1 MGNTHIYENGEIYEI
16 QIKSGQTSGGKR
28 AYRIMRYRLYKFW
41 LLLIVISATSININ
55 ASANSIAEATLQKE
69 ATLQE
74 EALATEELNV
84 KELIL
89 GHLADSY
96 EWHIWS
102 NGEKHVALYLPV
114 ILHSKSSGW
123 HLFSS
128 SKFNHGNS
136 SYRGFHIAP
145 DGKYNG
151 KIVEID
157 GSGIEVRPLDLSM
170 TKNAASLI
178 INSIILILII
188 LGVGRVMKRDPLKSN
203 KGFAGLMEM
212 FILTIED
219 EVVKPTVGKDYKRY
233 SPYLLTVF
241 FFIFI
246 NNLMGL
252 IPFFPGGAN
261 VTGNI
266 AVTFVLAVA
275 TFLVINLTGS
285 KEYYKEIFW
294 PDVPT
299 WLKVPFPL
307 MPFIEVVGMFTKP
320 FALMIRLFA
329 NIMAGHAIVL
339 GLVCL
344 VFVTVSM
351 GSAINSSMTVLS
363 VVFTV
368 FIEFVELLVAFIQAY
383 VFTLLSAVFIGL
395 ARHDNSEKSSGIV
408 KSKIN

>member
-1 MGNTHIYENGEIYEI
+1 MIDKINKI
-16 QIKSGQTSGGKR
+16 
-28 AYRIMRYRLYKFW
+28 L
-41 LLLIVISATSININ
+41 LLLILSLATSFSIN
-55 ASANSIAEATLQKE
+55 ATTISPEVVEHGETVAE
-69 ATLQE
+69 
-74 EALATEELNV
+74 EELNV

-102 NGEKHVALYLPV
+102 SGEKHVAISLPV
-114 ILHSKSSGW
+114 ILYSKNSGW
-123 HLFSS
+123 HFFSS
-128 SKFNHGNS
+128 SKLNHGKS
-136 SYRGFHIAP
+136 SYKGFQIASE
-145 DGKYNG
+145 GKYKD

-157 GSGIEVRPLDLSM
+157 GLGFENRPLDLSL

-178 INSIILILII
+178 INSLILILII
-188 LGVGRVMKRDPLKSN
+188 LGVARVLKRDPLKSH

-212 FILTIED
+212 FILMIED
-219 EVVKPTVGKDYKRY
+219 EVVKTTVGKDYKRY

-246 NNLMGL
+246 NNLLGL

-266 AVTFVLAVA
+266 AVTMVLAIA
-275 TFLVINLTGS
+275 TFLMVNLTGS
-285 KEYYKEIFW
+285 KAYYKEIFW

-307 MPFIEVVGMFTKP
+307 LPIIEFVGLFTKP

-339 GLVCL
+339 GLTSI
-344 VFVTVSM
+344 VFVTVDL
-351 GSAINSSMTVLS
+351 GPTINSSMTVLS
-363 VVFTV
+363 VLFTV
-368 FIEFVELLVAFIQAY
+368 FINFVELLVAFIQAY

-395 ARHDNSEKSSGIV
+395 ARHDDSEIKKEMV
-408 KSKIN
+408 KSKVN

>member
-1 MGNTHIYENGEIYEI
+1 MIDKINKI
-16 QIKSGQTSGGKR
+16 
-28 AYRIMRYRLYKFW
+28 L
-41 LLLIVISATSININ
+41 LLLILSLATSFSIN
-55 ASANSIAEATLQKE
+55 ATTISPEVVEHGETVAE
-69 ATLQE
+69 
-74 EALATEELNV
+74 EELNV

-102 NGEKHVALYLPV
+102 SGKKHVAISLPV
-114 ILHSKSSGW
+114 ILYSKNSGW
-123 HLFSS
+123 HFFSS
-128 SKFNHGNS
+128 SKLNHGKS
-136 SYRGFHIAP
+136 SYKGFQIASE
-145 DGKYNG
+145 GKYKD

-157 GSGIEVRPLDLSM
+157 GLGLENRPLDLSL

-178 INSIILILII
+178 INSLILILII
-188 LGVGRVMKRDPLKSN
+188 LGVARVLKRDPLKSH

-212 FILTIED
+212 FILMIED
-219 EVVKPTVGKDYKRY
+219 EVVKTTVGKDYKRY

-246 NNLMGL
+246 NNLLGL

-266 AVTFVLAVA
+266 AVTMVLAIA
-275 TFLVINLTGS
+275 TFLMVNLTGS
-285 KEYYKEIFW
+285 KAYYKEIFW

-307 MPFIEVVGMFTKP
+307 LPIIEFVGLFTKP

-339 GLVCL
+339 GLTSI
-344 VFVTVSM
+344 VFVTVDL
-351 GSAINSSMTVLS
+351 GPTINSSMTVLS
-363 VVFTV
+363 VLFTV
-368 FIEFVELLVAFIQAY
+368 FINFVELLVAFIQAY

-395 ARHDNSEKSSGIV
+395 ARHDDSEIKKEMV
-408 KSKIN
+408 KSKVN

>member
-1 MGNTHIYENGEIYEI
+1 MIDKINKI
-16 QIKSGQTSGGKR
+16 
-28 AYRIMRYRLYKFW
+28 L
-41 LLLIVISATSININ
+41 LLLILSLATSFSIN
-55 ASANSIAEATLQKE
+55 ATTISPEVVEHGETVAE
-69 ATLQE
+69 
-74 EALATEELNV
+74 EELNV

-102 NGEKHVALYLPV
+102 SGEKHIALSLPV
-114 ILHSKSSGW
+114 ILRSKNSGW
-123 HLFSS
+123 HFFSS
-128 SKFNHGNS
+128 SKLNHGKS
-136 SYRGFHIAP
+136 SYRGFQIASE
-145 DGKYNG
+145 GKYKD

-157 GSGIEVRPLDLSM
+157 DVGNENRPIDLSL

-178 INSIILILII
+178 INSLILIFII
-188 LGVGRVMKRDPLKSN
+188 LRVGRVVRRNPLKSN

-212 FILTIED
+212 FILMIEA
-219 EVVKPTVGKDYKRY
+219 EIVKPTVGKDYKRY

-246 NNLMGL
+246 NNLLGL

-266 AVTFVLAVA
+266 AVTMVLAIG
-275 TFLVINLTGS
+275 TFLVVNLTGS
-285 KEYYKEIFW
+285 KAYYKEIFW

-307 MPFIEVVGMFTKP
+307 MPIIEVVGMFTKP

-329 NIMAGHAIVL
+329 NLMAGHAIVL
-339 GLVCL
+339 GLTCL
-344 VFVTVSM
+344 VFVTVSL
-351 GSAINSSMTVLS
+351 GPTINSSMTVLS
-363 VVFTV
+363 AIFTV
-368 FIEFVELLVAFIQAY
+368 FINFVELLVAFIQAY

-395 ARHDNSEKSSGIV
+395 ARADHSKGNKEKIEPV
-408 KSKIN
+408 ENKV

>member
-1 MGNTHIYENGEIYEI
+1 
-16 QIKSGQTSGGKR
+16 
-28 AYRIMRYRLYKFW
+28 MRYRLYKFW
-41 LLLIVISATSININ
+41 LLLIAISATSININ
-55 ASANSIAEATLQKE
+55 ASNNSIAEAALQEEAILQK
-69 ATLQE
+69 

-102 NGEKHVALYLPV
+102 NGEKHIALSLPV

-128 SKFNHGNS
+128 SKFNHGKS
-136 SYRGFHIAP
+136 SYKGFQIASE
-145 DGKYNG
+145 GKYNG

-157 GSGIEVRPLDLSM
+157 VTGNEVRPLDLSM

>member
-1 MGNTHIYENGEIYEI
+1 MIDKLNIF
-16 QIKSGQTSGGKR
+16 
-28 AYRIMRYRLYKFW
+28 L
-41 LLLIVISATSININ
+41 LLLILSLASTLSIN
-55 ASANSIAEATLQKE
+55 ATTNSPEVVEQGETVVE
-69 ATLQE
+69 
-74 EALATEELNV
+74 EELNV

-102 NGEKHVALYLPV
+102 SGEKHVAISLPV
-114 ILHSKSSGW
+114 ILYSKNSGW
-123 HLFSS
+123 HFFSS
-128 SKFNHGNS
+128 SKLNHGKS
-136 SYRGFHIAP
+136 SYKGFQIASE
-145 DGKYNG
+145 GKYKD

-157 GSGIEVRPLDLSM
+157 GLGFENRPLDLSL

-178 INSIILILII
+178 INSLILILII
-188 LGVGRVMKRDPLKSN
+188 LGVARVLKRDPLKSH

-212 FILTIED
+212 FILMIED
-219 EVVKPTVGKDYKRY
+219 EVVKTTVGKDYKRY

-246 NNLMGL
+246 NNLLGL

-266 AVTFVLAVA
+266 AVTMVLAIA
-275 TFLVINLTGS
+275 TFLMVNLTGS
-285 KEYYKEIFW
+285 KAYYKEIFW

-307 MPFIEVVGMFTKP
+307 LPIIEFVGLFTKP

-339 GLVCL
+339 GLTSI
-344 VFVTVSM
+344 VFVTVDL
-351 GSAINSSMTVLS
+351 GPTINSSMTVVS
-363 VVFTV
+363 VLFTV
-368 FIEFVELLVAFIQAY
+368 FINFVELLVAFIQAY

-395 ARHDNSEKSSGIV
+395 ARHDDSEIKKEMV
-408 KSKIN
+408 KSKVN

>member
-1 MGNTHIYENGEIYEI
+1 
-16 QIKSGQTSGGKR
+16 
-28 AYRIMRYRLYKFW
+28 MRYRLYKFW
-41 LLLIVISATSININ
+41 LLLIVIYATSININ
-55 ASANSIAEATLQKE
+55 ASNNSIAETALQEE
-69 ATLQE
+69 AILQE

-102 NGEKHVALYLPV
+102 NGEKHIALSLPV

-128 SKFNHGNS
+128 SKFNHGKS
-136 SYRGFHIAP
+136 SYKGFQIASE
-145 DGKYNG
+145 GKYNG

-157 GSGIEVRPLDLSM
+157 VSGNEVRPLDLSM

-339 GLVCL
+339 GLTCL
-344 VFVTVSM
+344 VFVTVSL
-351 GSAINSSMTVLS
+351 GPTINSSMTVLS
-363 VVFTV
+363 AIFTV
-368 FIEFVELLVAFIQAY
+368 FINFVELLVAFIQAY

-395 ARHDNSEKSSGIV
+395 ARADHSKGNKEKIEPV
-408 KSKIN
+408 ENKV

>member
-1 MGNTHIYENGEIYEI
+1 MNKI
-16 QIKSGQTSGGKR
+16 
-28 AYRIMRYRLYKFW
+28 W
-41 LLLIVISATSININ
+41 LLFILLIITTLNIKAVNILVDNTDQQEVIVAV
-55 ASANSIAEATLQKE
+55 E
-69 ATLQE
+69 
-74 EALATEELNV
+74 EELNV
-84 KELIL
+84 KKLIL

-96 EWHIWS
+96 EWNIWS
-102 NGEKHVALYLPV
+102 QGSNHISLSLP
-114 ILHSKSSGW
+114 IIIYSKNSGW
-123 HLFSS
+123 HLFLS

-136 SYRGFHIAP
+136 SYNGFYIAT

-151 KIVEID
+151 KIVEVD
-157 GSGIEVRPLDLSM
+157 ELGNEVRPFDLSL

-178 INSIILILII
+178 INSLILILLI
-188 LGVGRVMKRDPLKSN
+188 LGIAKVMKRDPLKSH
-203 KGFAGLMEM
+203 KGFTGLMEM

-219 EVVKPTVGKDYKRY
+219 EVIKATVGKDYKRY

-252 IPFFPGGAN
+252 VPFFPGGAN

-266 AVTFVLAVA
+266 AVTLVLAIS

-285 KEYYKEIFW
+285 KAYYKEIFW

-307 MPFIEVVGMFTKP
+307 MPIIEVVGMFTKP

-339 GLVCL
+339 GLTCL
-344 VFVTVSM
+344 VFVTVSL
-351 GSAINSSMTVLS
+351 GPTINSSMTVLS
-363 VVFTV
+363 AIFTV
-368 FIEFVELLVAFIQAY
+368 FINFVELLVAFIQAY

-395 ARHDNSEKSSGIV
+395 ARADHSKGNKEKIEPV
-408 KSKIN
+408 ENKV